1 MSEQPADRLLPS
13 GVEVSFAG
21 IESALSGHSSDET
34 KRAAGMAL
42 TATIVVAG
50 PSPRLREAAKAL
62 SELTDVGIRTV
73 LISYGDNPEPAVR
86 VSRQTVSLEGLPP
99 KYLNNAVAA
108 LRLSSLPTLVW
119 WRGGNVDTLKGLA
132 ALSDRL
138 VLDAEDPREVWASVE
153 ILAELTAVSDLRW
166 TRLTRWRALMCH
178 FFDIADVRAAASG
191 FRRLRIEGS
200 DLNVARLF
208 AGWLAS
214 ALQWGEGVAPD
225 LREKPGASPIELV
238 VLGDGTQELT
248 LRLAADRTCVESAA
262 RVHALAPASRIVSLG
277 GQGLAALLGEELR
290 IRSRDL
296 AFERAVAASK
306 GFV

>member
-1 MSEQPADRLLPS
+1 MSEQPGEPLLPT
-13 GVEVSFAG
+13 GVEVSFAD
-21 IESALSGHSSDET
+21 IESLLSSHSSDET
-34 KRAAGMAL
+34 KRVAGMAL
-42 TATIVVAG
+42 TATMVVAG
-50 PSPRLREAAKAL
+50 PPPRLMEAAKAL
-62 SELTDVGIRTV
+62 SSLTDVGVRTV

-138 VLDAEDPREVWASVE
+138 VLDAEGAREVWALVE
-153 ILAELTAVSDLRW
+153 KLAELTAVSDLRW

-200 DLNVARLF
+200 DLDAARLF

-225 LREKPGASPIELV
+225 LREKPGASPIDLV

-248 LRLAADRTCVESAA
+248 LRLAANQTCVESAA
-262 RVHALAPASRIVSLG
+262 RLHGLAPVSRIVSLG
-277 GQGLAALLGEELR
+277 DQGLAALLGEELR

-296 AFERAVAASK
+296 AFERAVAVSK
-306 GFV
+306 GLV